1 MRFLKSI
8 VWRITIWHSIMFIF
22 ILFLF
27 SGFLYFTFSEMVTK
41 EVDSILTRELGLIA
55 YCLEEG
61 DSYSKI
67 EQHINRLRSFESVN
81 QEEIYWIIETD
92 RGQIIAESRN
102 LDGQLINDSETL
114 KKMDENTFSWDP
126 ELNGIPLRAMSMQLI
141 SENKLT
147 YRITVATNDTIRHF
161 AIDQLRNIIIISNFV
176 FLGISIVMGWLI
188 SKKTLKPI
196 HQIIST
202 TNTITAT
209 SLHERLPI
217 EGPEDELYSL
227 SKTLNHMIDRLES
240 SFTQIQQFTSDVS
253 HELRTSL
260 TIMRG
265 ELDVA
270 LNRNRSEEE
279 YKDVLY
285 AVLEEVIYLSDM
297 VEKFLYLS
305 RNTSN
310 SNLIERKTVD
320 GMLLFQNVRNHLLSL
335 EMKKQIELH
344 IQIPDPFILFGDEDL
359 LRRLFI
365 NLIENA
371 LKYTPE
377 GGTVEIKA
385 NRTEKFIYI
394 NVIDNGIGIS
404 EEHLPFIFQRFYRA
418 DDSRSRS
425 QGGTGLGLSLCKWIV
440 DVHEGT
446 IEVRSKPNE
455 GTCVTVKL
463 PIY

>member
-1 MRFLKSI
+1 MKFLKSI

-27 SGFLYFTFSEMVTK
+27 SGFLYFTFSKMVTK

-67 EQHINRLRSFESVN
+67 EQHINRLRSFERVN
-81 QEEIYWIIETD
+81 QEEIYWQIEND

-102 LDGQLINDSETL
+102 LYGQRINDSETL

-126 ELNGIPLRAMSMQLI
+126 ELKGKPLRAMSMQLI
-141 SENKLT
+141 SQNKFT
-147 YRITVATNDTIRHF
+147 YRITVATNDRIRHF
-161 AIDQLRNIIIISNFV
+161 AIDQLRNIIIICNFV

-196 HQIIST
+196 HQIIRT

-217 EGPEDELYSL
+217 EGPEDELQNL
-227 SKTLNHMIDRLES
+227 SKTLNGMIDRLGD

-279 YKDVLY
+279 YKGVLY

-320 GMLLFQNVRNHLLSL
+320 GMLLFKNVRNHLLSL

-371 LKYTPE
+371 FKYTPE

-385 NRTEKFIYI
+385 NRKEKLIYI

-404 EEHLPFIFQRFYRA
+404 KEHLPFIFRRFYRA

-440 DVHEGT
+440 EVHKGT
-446 IEVRSKPNE
+446 IEVRSKPDE
-455 GTCVTVKL
+455 GTSITVKL
-463 PIY
+463 PAC

>member
-1 MRFLKSI
+1 MKFLKTI

-61 DSYSKI
+61 DSYSNI

-81 QEEIYWIIETD
+81 QEEIYWLIEND

-102 LDGQLINDSETL
+102 LYGQRINDSDTL

-141 SENKLT
+141 SQKKLT
-147 YRITVATNDTIRHF
+147 YSITVATNDRIRHF
-161 AIDQLRNIIIISNFV
+161 AIDQLRNIIIICNFV
-176 FLGISIVMGWLI
+176 FLGISIVMGWVI
-188 SKKTLKPI
+188 SKKSLKPI

-217 EGPEDELYSL
+217 EGPEDELQNL
-227 SKTLNHMIDRLES
+227 SKTLNGMIDRLED

-279 YKDVLY
+279 YKGVLY

-320 GMLLFQNVRNHLLSL
+320 GTLLFQNVRNHLLSL
-335 EMKKQIELH
+335 EIKKQIELY
-344 IQIPDPFILFGDEDL
+344 IQVPDPFILFGDEDL

-365 NLIENA
+365 NLIENS

-385 NRTEKFIYI
+385 NRKEKFIYI

-425 QGGTGLGLSLCKWIV
+425 QGGTGLGLSLCNWIV
-440 DVHEGT
+440 EVHEGT
-446 IEVRSKPNE
+446 IEVRSKPDE
-455 GTCVTVKL
+455 GTSITVKL
-463 PIY
+463 PAC

>member
-1 MRFLKSI
+1 MKFLKSI
-8 VWRITIWHSIMFIF
+8 VWRITIWNSIMFVF

-67 EQHINRLRSFESVN
+67 EQHINRLRSFERVN
-81 QEEIYWIIETD
+81 QEEIYWQIEND

-102 LDGQLINDSETL
+102 LYGQGINDSDTL
-114 KKMDENTFSWDP
+114 KKIHENTLSWDP

-141 SENKLT
+141 SHNKLT
-147 YRITVATNDTIRHF
+147 YRITVATNDRIRHF
-161 AIDQLRNIIIISNFV
+161 AIDQLRNIIIICNFV
-176 FLGISIVMGWLI
+176 FLGISILIGWLI

-196 HQIIST
+196 HQIIRT

-209 SLHERLPI
+209 SLHERLLI
-217 EGPEDELYSL
+217 EGHEDELQNL
-227 SKTLNHMIDRLES
+227 SKTLNGMIDRLED

-279 YKDVLY
+279 YKGVLY

-335 EMKKQIELH
+335 EIKKQIELYT
-344 IQIPDPFILFGDEDL
+344 QVPDPFILFGDEDL

-385 NRTEKFIYI
+385 NRKENFIYI

-446 IEVRSKPNE
+446 IKVRSKTDE
-455 GTCVTVKL
+455 GTSITVKL
-463 PIY
+463 PAC

>member
-27 SGFLYFTFSEMVTK
+27 SGFLYFTFSKMVTK
-41 EVDSILTRELGLIA
+41 EVDSILIRELSLIA

-67 EQHINRLRSFESVN
+67 EQHINRLRSFKRVN
-81 QEEIYWIIETD
+81 QEEIYWQIEND

-102 LDGQLINDSETL
+102 LYGQRINDSETL

-141 SENKLT
+141 SQNKFT
-147 YRITVATNDTIRHF
+147 YRITVATNDRIRHF
-161 AIDQLRNIIIISNFV
+161 AIDQLRNIIIICNFL

-196 HQIIST
+196 HQIIRT

-217 EGPEDELYSL
+217 EGPEDELQNL
-227 SKTLNHMIDRLES
+227 SKTLNGMIDRLED

-279 YKDVLY
+279 YKGVLY

-310 SNLIERKTVD
+310 TNLIERKTVD
-320 GMLLFQNVRNHLLSL
+320 GMLLFKNVRNHLLSL

-371 LKYTPE
+371 FKYTPE

-385 NRTEKFIYI
+385 NRKEKLIYI

-404 EEHLPFIFQRFYRA
+404 KEHLPFIFQRFYRA

-440 DVHEGT
+440 EVHEGT
-446 IEVRSKPNE
+446 IEVRSKPDE
-455 GTCVTVKL
+455 GTSITVKL
-463 PIY
+463 PAC

>member
-1 MRFLKSI
+1 MKFLKSI

-27 SGFLYFTFSEMVTK
+27 SGFLYFTFSKMVTK

-67 EQHINRLRSFESVN
+67 EQHINRLRSFERVN
-81 QEEIYWIIETD
+81 QEEIYWQIEND

-102 LDGQLINDSETL
+102 LHGQRINDSETL

-126 ELNGIPLRAMSMQLI
+126 DLNGIPLRAMSMQLI
-141 SENKLT
+141 SQNKFT
-147 YRITVATNDTIRHF
+147 YRITVATNDRIRHF
-161 AIDQLRNIIIISNFV
+161 AIDQLRNIIIICNFL

-196 HQIIST
+196 HQIIRT

-217 EGPEDELYSL
+217 EGPEDELQNL
-227 SKTLNHMIDRLES
+227 SKTLNGMIDRLED

-279 YKDVLY
+279 YKGVLY

-320 GMLLFQNVRNHLLSL
+320 GMLLFKNVRNHLLSL

-371 LKYTPE
+371 FKYTPE

-385 NRTEKFIYI
+385 NRKEKLIYI

-404 EEHLPFIFQRFYRA
+404 KEHLPFIFQRFYRA

-425 QGGTGLGLSLCKWIV
+425 QGGSGLGLSLCKWIV
-440 DVHEGT
+440 EVHEGT
-446 IEVRSKPNE
+446 IEIRSKPDE
-455 GTCVTVKL
+455 GTSITVKL
-463 PIY
+463 PAC